1 MNMRNILESGN
12 TPIITAFAI
21 VEIKELKEMQ
31 TGCISVRRVNRII
44 AKFQKLYPWQ

>member
-31 TGCISVRRVNRII
+31 TGCINGNELKSIF
-44 AKFQKLYPWQ
+44 AKNYF